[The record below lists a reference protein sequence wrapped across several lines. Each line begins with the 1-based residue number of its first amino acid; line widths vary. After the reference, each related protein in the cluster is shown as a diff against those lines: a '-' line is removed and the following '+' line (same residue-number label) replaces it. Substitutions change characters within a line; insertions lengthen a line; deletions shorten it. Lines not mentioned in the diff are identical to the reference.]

1 MSLSW
6 LNPFNKVADIV
17 DKFVVDK
24 DAKIEIT
31 AQLETLKEQVYMK
44 ELDTKTIPWVDAI
57 HKMGRQIISLV
68 NIIAGIL
75 IVYIN
80 PQVDPL
86 SLAAVLGAGG
96 IYNAVK
102 GKGK

>member
-1 MSLSW
+1 MFDW
-6 LNPFNKVADIV
+6 LNPFNKIADIV
-17 DKFVVDK
+17 DKAVIDQ
-24 DAKIEIT
+24 DQKIALT
-31 AQLETLKEQVYMK
+31 NALEQLKEQVYMR
-44 ELDTKTIPWVDAI
+44 ELDTKTVPWVDAL

-68 NIIAGIL
+68 NIVAGIV
-75 IVYIN
+75 IMYIN
-80 PQVDPL
+80 PEVDPL

>member
-1 MSLSW
+1 MSLAW
-6 LNPFNKVADIV
+6 LNPFNKVADII
-17 DKFVVDK
+17 DKAVVDK
-24 DAKIEIT
+24 DQKIALT
-31 AQLETLKEQVYMK
+31 NALEQLKEQVYMK
-44 ELDTKTIPWVDAI
+44 ELDTKTVPWVDAV

-68 NIIAGIL
+68 NIIAGVAIM
-75 IVYIN
+75 YMN
-80 PQVDPL
+80 PEVDPL